1 VGTQTSPVPSTT
13 ANASP
18 RRAGL
23 RARISTAPVAPAM
36 PNAPGTPPGTT
47 TVADGIAAQR
57 WATCTNHHTAG
68 PAIRTTSSPAAG
80 HVGSSTVASTPSK
93 VAIPTAGAARMLAS
107 TATRLSFADRPAITG
122 AVTTKAASG
131 TANSS
136 ATPAGTPRVR
146 MPSAHPGASST
157 NPAVA
162 STDSA
167 KPASTASWGYSIRST
182 MTAPHNAG
190 TACFLRPVT
199 KASKAIAP
207 ITAARRTLG
216 EGLATMTKPTSA
228 AAANTAHVRG
238 PAPTSWASSS
248 TAPHTMVIFVPDIA
262 I

>member
-1 VGTQTSPVPSTT
+1 
-13 ANASP
+13 
-18 RRAGL
+18 
-23 RARISTAPVAPAM
+23 
-36 PNAPGTPPGTT
+36 
-47 TVADGIAAQR
+47 
-57 WATCTNHHTAG
+57 
-68 PAIRTTSSPAAG
+68 
-80 HVGSSTVASTPSK
+80 
-93 VAIPTAGAARMLAS
+93 
-107 TATRLSFADRPAITG
+107 
-122 AVTTKAASG
+122 
-131 TANSS
+131 
-136 ATPAGTPRVR
+136 
-146 MPSAHPGASST
+146 
-157 NPAVA
+157 
-162 STDSA
+162 
-167 KPASTASWGYSIRST
+167 